1 MKPGAGMGGV
11 GLGLRQACESSRTSW
26 SGSDC
31 WWESERTWT
40 GSKGR
45 DEGGHMGAASRG
57 PSPTRV
63 RSHRNRLGVKTDDL
77 DLSLGV
83 TCRSEPGVLDGARV
97 CRGWRQIKG
106 SG

>member
-1 MKPGAGMGGV
+1 M
-11 GLGLRQACESSRTSW
+11 GLGQACESSWTSR
-26 SGSDC
+26 SGGDC
-31 WWESERTWT
+31 CWESERAWA

-45 DEGGHMGAASRG
+45 HEGDHVGAACGG
-57 PSPTRV
+57 PGLIGV

-83 TCRSEPGVLDGARV
+83 TRGSEPGVSDGAGE
-97 CRGWRQIKG
+97 CGGWRPIKG